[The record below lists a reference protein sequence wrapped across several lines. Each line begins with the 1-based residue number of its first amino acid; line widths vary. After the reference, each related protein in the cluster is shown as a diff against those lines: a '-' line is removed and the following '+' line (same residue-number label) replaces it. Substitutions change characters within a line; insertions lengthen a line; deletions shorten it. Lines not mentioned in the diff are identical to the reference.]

1 MAHSIAGDS
10 EPLFQVATH
19 DANQII
25 GSLFRRLALSRHMVA
40 NVVFLEFGHEAV
52 DGSSGCREPLKDV
65 CALFIVIEGAQN
77 SLQLSGS

>member
-1 MAHSIAGDS
+1 
-10 EPLFQVATH
+10 
-19 DANQII
+19 
-25 GSLFRRLALSRHMVA
+25 MVA
-40 NVVFLEFGHEAV
+40 NVVFHEFGHEAV